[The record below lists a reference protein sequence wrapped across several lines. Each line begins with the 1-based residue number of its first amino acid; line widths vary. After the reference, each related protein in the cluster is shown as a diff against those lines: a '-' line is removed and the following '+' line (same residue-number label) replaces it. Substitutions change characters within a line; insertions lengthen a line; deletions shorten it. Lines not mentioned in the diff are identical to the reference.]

1 MSSVTGNVTHI
12 NQNSPFGSIVYQNA
26 LPKLDHENHKEFLER
41 LQAVQE
47 TRALEKNK
55 AVHRD
60 KEDSSSA
67 QQHGA
72 QEQFYEQPDMRC
84 LDKRHCYHGHYYSDN
99 ALERALEN
107 TEELEGFLE
116 PHVLDVI
123 I

>member
-1 MSSVTGNVTHI
+1 MSSFTGNLTHI
-12 NQNSPFGSIVYQNA
+12 NQNAPFGSIVYQNA
-26 LPKLDHENHKEFLER
+26 LPKLDQESQKEFIER
-41 LQAVQE
+41 LQAIQE

-60 KEDSSSA
+60 KEESPP
-67 QQHGA
+67 QQRQSQ
-72 QEQFYEQPDMRC
+72 QEQPQMDRRC
-84 LDKRHCYHGHYYSDN
+84 LNGDKRHCYHGHYYSDS
-99 ALERALEN
+99 ALDRALEN

>member
-1 MSSVTGNVTHI
+1 MSVLTGNVTHV

-26 LPKLDHENHKEFLER
+26 LPKLDNENHKEFLER

-47 TRALEKNK
+47 TRALEKNR

-60 KEDSSSA
+60 KDENPLA
-67 QQHGA
+67 QQH
-72 QEQFYEQPDMRC
+72 EQPPQEHPDPRC
-84 LDKRHCYHGHYYSDN
+84 FKDKQHCYHGHYYSDS